1 MARHHAQL
9 GYRAAEDLAGPP
21 KGIIVAMHP
30 FKGPAARAL
39 KRMLRYPRELRA
51 KARDRAA
58 LARPLPYYLAAC
70 AIFRNEAPYLE
81 EWLVFHLGV
90 GVEHFYLYEN
100 RSIDDFRT
108 VLAPFVDR
116 GQVTLVGWPKP
127 HGQKAA
133 YLHCLR
139 SAVTQTRWITFL
151 DLDEFLFSPRQ
162 RDIRPILENYR
173 ELPSLQVRRATFGS
187 SGHKS
192 KPAGGILESYTR
204 RAAELRGPKS
214 IANPRLIR
222 AIHNPHQF
230 SMWGDDE
237 THFCDELRINHY
249 WSRSMEE
256 LLQKLQR
263 GDAWFKRERLIDW
276 HMSEEARLNDVEDRC
291 IQPIAREIREAFS
304 RARSGDGAC
313 AGVSAASTTYRDR
326 AFG

>member
-1 MARHHAQL
+1 
-9 GYRAAEDLAGPP
+9 
-21 KGIIVAMHP
+21 MHP

-39 KRMLRYPRELRA
+39 KRALRFPRELRA

-58 LARPLPYYLAAC
+58 LARPLRYYLSAC
-70 AIFRNEAPYLE
+70 AIFRNEAPYLQ

-100 RSIDDFRT
+100 RSTDDFRA
-108 VLAPFVDR
+108 VLAPFLER
-116 GQVTLVGWPKP
+116 RQVTLVDWPRA

-139 SAVTQTRWITFL
+139 YAAAAQSRWITFL
-151 DLDEFLFSPRQ
+151 DLDEFLFSPQQ
-162 RDIRPILENYR
+162 RDIHPILER
-173 ELPSLQVRRATFGS
+173 HRDLASLQVRRATFGS
-187 SGHKS
+187 SGRRT
-192 KPAGGILESYTR
+192 KPAGGVLESYTR

-230 SMWGDDE
+230 SMWGDDQ

-249 WSRSMEE
+249 WSRSIEE
-256 LLQKLQR
+256 LTEKLRR

-276 HMSEEARLNDVEDRC
+276 HMSEEARLNEVEDRC
-291 IQPIAREIREAFS
+291 IQPLAREIAEEFS
-304 RARSGDGAC
+304 RPRSGDA
-313 AGVSAASTTYRDR
+313 AFDAASGAATTSRGR